1 MIENLPKQC
10 ALILSK
16 GIDELKL
23 SVTTDQQLLLLQYIA
38 LLLKWNKAFNL
49 TAIREPEAM
58 IVRHILD
65 SLAVSAHLHGENII
79 DVGTGP
85 GIPGIPL
92 AIIFPNRRFTLMD
105 SNGKK
110 VRFMEQ
116 AKQSLAIGNF
126 IPIQHRVESFKSV
139 EKFDSVISRAFTS
152 LEQMVEMTQHLVK
165 ETGLMQAMKG
175 QAQESSLVVE
185 TWEIVET
192 IPLKVPGLDEQRH
205 LINIKKKVNIKNI

>member
-1 MIENLPKQC
+1 MIDNLPKEC

-16 GIDELKL
+16 GIAELKL
-23 SVTTDQQLLLLQYIA
+23 SVTEEQQQLLLQFIA

-49 TAIREPEAM
+49 TAIREPKAM
-58 IVRHILD
+58 ITRHILD

-79 DVGTGP
+79 DVGTGA

-126 IPIQHRVESFKSV
+126 TPIQHRVESFKPV
-139 EKFDSVISRAFTS
+139 EEFDSVISRAFTS
-152 LEQMVEMTQHLVK
+152 LEQMVDFTQHLVNK
-165 ETGLMQAMKG
+165 TGIMQAMKG
-175 QAQESSLVVE
+175 QAEEPTKLTE
-185 TWEIVET
+185 PWEIT
-192 IPLKVPGLDEQRH
+192 DLIPLKVPGLDEQRH
-205 LINIKKKVNIKNI
+205 LINITRKLILQEN